1 MQIITKLFQKISQ
14 IIQSKGK
21 SKKVGEEI
29 QELKKF
35 DLMKELQTMVSGIG
49 EYFIHKI
56 VQRFVGFFSNMI
68 QGFEESTGI
77 AMIKNLISKIKSLI
91 SMIKNIASS
100 FKHVLTMLKGLGI
113 GIAAILCIF
122 FIFSIFNAISNLFSF
137 SYGFD
142 KTQYYDNELFAAVKN
157 KELMEEN
164 LYEKASET
172 SYYQRFVDAGIKD
185 FSRAMLPDFLAVD
198 ENNSMASSKDNE
210 EMAQKL
216 YTGFYTMDSRLTIHD
231 ANFGSLKDYIQANT
245 VDTDLEMSSYAQGYL
260 RDYFNKEV
268 NFTLS
273 DQFLVELN
281 NKAFAQNGQFGEDLQ
296 LIYPETFTKPIA
308 FVYDYNRMEIVE
320 TDKDVFEWQ
329 EYTYITQRINNED
342 IGKRMGDILVN
353 FNELNWAVYWGYS
366 GNEISP
372 DYVIQSEDEG
382 KICSYP
388 SPYIWEY
395 IVSDKDNYEYI
406 DLNTNSE
413 GGFTGSASI
422 NTVDN
427 KYNSDYLV
435 LYNENTKTYDVM
447 KFYYK
452 LKPREVGDK
461 IDCGLGDS
469 EQVYEFAGPY
479 LALDVNDFGNYE
491 NCLSSPLIR
500 SKDEKDGFYYYTIN
514 IPNGYRLPED
524 VLYSTENGIETLV
537 PRTTHKTTVR
547 ADFNEGPKK
556 HLQTA
561 KLLGSNNEVVVPSQ
575 NLINYKYY
583 KFKTITE
590 SYRNQQEYIDGWA
603 NFLLDD
609 DNTKFFTEMADRN
622 FLDALGA
629 RLSAA
634 GTKISDVF
642 SGKNSNA
649 NMEVSDADEKNQK
662 TIDLIASYPSEVLD
676 LSVYLYENGLKND
689 SSNLVSSTN
698 AEGTTTQ
705 EISHSGENSLWKYDY
720 SVNAYFKTDNE
731 KIDAQEYYQKFFYVA
746 EELEL
751 AFSACNKPHFESNSE
766 CSIYNHSK
774 TPWGTDNKEGYI
786 KFKEDSVI
794 FNQVYNLVELSQ
806 ENGKYLNGKEFDGDT
821 IGNEDNGL
829 YVEATNN
836 ILTDLY
842 EKMVLSG
849 EVDTT
854 EHKGWSNNDAMNS
867 TLNYL
872 TNKMTTKYFNL
883 GAVIE
888 DGECLGDSKRI
899 GEYSLTST
907 LKQDEE
913 LRKDVLLFSGTNEK
927 SFNDA
932 KDPSGYATMTFK
944 MSDWTT
950 TLGDNVLNIF
960 INAYNYWFEDNV
972 NSIDSSKEFSIS
984 VDSDEHSHLQYD
996 YYFVPDYP
1004 FNENE
1009 IYNTISDNS
1018 GADLTIKS
1026 YTSNTYTEY
1035 DYRLSKHGLKKL
1047 DTTNDL
1053 PMELKSVRD
1062 YGLGSVLN
1070 YVDSVVVKFKSGVY
1084 FDETYLGDEITKE
1097 ILSSYKDVY
1106 RNVTFGDL
1114 SNMSYN
1120 GNVNHNNKEQ
1130 FLYDMVYEGYYPKEY
1145 MAAGNDRLTELF
1157 TQNNKKQLLIN
1168 LAENV
1173 DDKITEMSKAYDEL
1187 DASKKLTIHVKGT
1200 GDTLNTYVDKTLY
1213 FNRNYSSAGDIH
1225 IDDISDLVI
1234 PTKASKIDSHELE
1247 DQLVVFP
1254 YLVDNGELA
1263 GDGAILGGF
1272 EIHFNE
1278 NDIENLAKNDIYVL
1292 GNEFG
1297 YYTPYIS
1304 AKIDGNSISR
1314 ISQLL
1319 FPKRYYRSWV
1329 STEELSTADSEFLT
1343 KLMKTVMLNSGFFQ
1357 TTVLMPDK
1365 ETALSSSCA
1374 ANYGT
1379 IYEELAM
1386 LQDFNINNY
1395 AESTKYDENN
1405 KINNN
1410 DDYVYY
1416 LCTQYSKNADNF
1428 KGAKY
1433 SNYELV
1439 SENQLKRVFLIDEVV
1454 TFTGKFMYTYKDKLV
1469 ALDTNSMTDITKG
1482 VIGTYAT
1489 DRYVFL
1495 DSWDIKLLSDRI
1507 VDLSVMFFRTDA
1519 CVRVN
1524 ANDHSV
1530 INMTTTNEKAVDY
1543 ITLAEYV
1550 ACYTKESIQN
1560 EGFFEIIENFIEEYL
1575 FGKFTGINDLN
1586 TWGLGD
1592 SSNSVK
1598 MDSLSKVYAFFV
1610 PAKYLDNDLITIP
1623 LQRAFKM
1630 AQKDVNDANYNVP
1643 INTIDES
1650 LVLGELISYTKYIC
1664 DGFMLTTEVG
1674 DTSLVRPSNDG
1685 GENWTELI
1693 SDELE
1698 FVAAADYNETRAISN
1713 TQNVDDLSLS
1723 SRTNLGLQYINWWRK
1738 MLIEKGNISIG
1749 TLYPE
1754 GYSIE
1759 KTENKD
1765 GTIEYKGSSTVNV
1778 SIKDF
1783 FANELNGENNF
1794 FSSYLLQGNSYDGL
1808 VPWKFTTTLS
1818 ESTTINSLNSYIGDG
1833 NGTLD
1838 MAAKGYN
1845 YVWEQLDETETF
1857 KKYFTIDEN
1866 EKVTS
1871 VNVNDLISE
1880 IKRILENNG
1889 FYNFNTSFIDSPSIT
1904 STLDS
1909 QLNTFIQ
1916 GTLEK
1921 EPDILPNKLASY
1933 ISLAIM
1939 DMLDT
1944 HIMGGLFTG
1953 QTRLT
1958 GTYKTPK
1965 VTTYLSSYASIGDG
1979 AEDILGTQNIY
1990 AYTNNRKNLS
2000 VLKIF
2005 NKMME
2010 GTTDFSYGE
2019 GENTKVLYFS
2029 QDNYDKDINEVLF
2042 EENPSE
2048 SNLVTLNCNN
2058 IFLVA
2063 NKSLKDFLGDFNGK
2077 LEGNENLF
2085 IDSNSFTKLKDDS
2098 LWAINTDDATINV
2111 FLTLNRWR
2119 HDNLDPKKGYVE
2131 YYTYGPFNYE
2141 KKQDSFTQKMN
2152 RYIEESLDKIR
2163 EAVVSFFDRVIDK
2176 ITIDSSYW
2184 VQCLSIIDEK
2194 DWSNI
2199 NWKDL
2204 YDSSTKATTGV
2215 NAAKEMSGIFNHFI
2229 QVLDVRA
2236 NGNGSWHENI
2246 PFKFTTYRS
2255 RVDASLNHGAETHV
2269 GCLKIECVVYTYTL
2283 KLADELALDID
2294 YGRFYSQASSIARLD
2309 WSNETMEQNAW
2320 TDDISMR
2327 NTNLNS
2333 YENTGTGIVLSNT
2346 DAKNYDAGEL
2356 YTITAKDI
2364 IDNTFLSA
2372 YNERTGANIS
2382 SADWENIWA
2391 PELKIYDNINNN
2403 FYNGDDMKEY
2413 LYGTYL
2419 TNSSDK
2425 LSSSKK
2431 FEDFVV
2437 LDNGK
2442 YKFINDLEVA
2452 YHNPFEDN
2460 SLRTNYLMFKD
2471 FRNDKEKANEKFNKS
2486 SLELYLEAFF
2496 VDEYNDNY
2504 NYDFFNIL
2512 FNSNGSPIT
2521 NDDSTNTLNGYT
2533 IQEKIYNYEDFNS
2546 LWPVYGYGT
2555 EDRSFNVIKEQSD
2568 KEIAAEISNP
2578 TEEVENFE
2586 TRFLR
2591 YAGVEFNQTEFTLL
2605 LNDLYNEKLYQ
2616 AIKGSLNSNLQATI
2630 EQYRN
2635 DFNITGFVLVPR
2647 IADRRDEPTVYPLYR
2662 YFMGCSKEILPQET
2676 NAFFEGQTYDSWM
2689 DRMTITE
2696 GSTSEDIEFYEKE
2709 KMKLSEYLYS
2719 YLANFE
2725 CYVPYNV
2732 VSDSDL
2738 EIRGTAGYGDL
2749 MTNYT
2754 LYPQYTNK
2762 YTQYFV
2768 NEASKEYWQST
2779 LEKYDLSVI
2788 DLAQLLQGIAE
2799 VQLEN
2804 SGKEALNILIKTAKA
2819 TKAGET
2825 VDNRVII
2832 SNNTES
2838 GANDT
2843 TILIPE
2849 YSEENIRILKE
2860 AILNTINS
2868 SGGNSLTVKLKTEDG
2883 SYHEYFLPIVGI
2895 AALDDMFEEDKE
2907 VENITISTTNTFE
2920 DFVFIGTFSSSFKNT
2935 INNLDGSKNITW
2947 KTYNYD
2953 ETCENIY
2960 KDLIG
2965 NVPLSDTGI
2974 VLMVGAGDALGTNM
2988 DTNYARQIVAT
2999 LANHNPKTKIY
3010 VLMYPGFEDTETLK
3024 KANSNIYTFNRRF
3037 KNIIE
3042 SSDFENISFIS
3053 LEDTYCEQGNLAE
3066 GFVTN
3071 GLNSTYLPS
3080 SSGTVFINQ
3089 DDTFKN
3095 IIVDFIF
3102 GNSFGGNFDYDNG
3115 NIKSTKDLK
3124 PVSVGSISYYDVD
3137 LEITKNNKD
3146 TRLDVAKSVQYLGV
3160 RLYKYVTKSGNFMK
3174 GLYAYFYGRD
3184 YINALSKVTA
3194 DTLDN
3199 LVKYPNHG
3207 LFYNPTEEDISNA
3220 IILSFEGNP
3229 DLIKSITEEKNI
3241 DENDDSFNE
3250 EVKAKANT
3258 EGNEVI
3264 SDISE
3269 RGETLREA
3277 LGVQRLKDCFSFIQN
3292 ADSKKALST
3301 NAVSKK
3307 YSVSYSIDGQLPAI
3321 DVDNPCAST
3330 QIVEIPIEAGQEK
3343 SFTYLKGCPYG
3354 ANAKVQDEDLIE
3366 DWTDWALDTDLKTAT
3381 KIYEGGSRTKN
3392 LNKSGHKGSELV
3404 NLAVANGWCDEGR
3417 YYIEED
3423 GVKYYLVALASSF
3436 MAQPNTSESLG
3447 GKFVITTDK
3456 GNSWYAMQVDV
3467 KADRHTDTSNAFTAV
3482 AYYADA
3488 YENSNVTRNDD
3499 HCISRLEYTKE
3510 KGLEKIPVCV
3520 CEFEI
3525 SDALYNPEDERFDGN
3540 IISVVPVQ
3548 LADGSAS
3555 GTYGGSGNS
3564 RNYAEEI
3571 WEEDYMKYQNTGL
3584 LEYTNHITD
3593 NDIED
3598 LINTTA
3604 IYRTGNENVST
3615 YDYTLLDFF
3624 LNRPEADIEDLD
3636 FNGNIRT
3643 SLLKVAMRYLG
3654 SEYSQGIV
3662 ANEGWSR
3669 YIAPN
3674 GIIYSRKNY
3683 HLTSLKNDKLHT
3695 YAYVTAKDVA
3705 KGLETGI
3712 EPKETKVPSSE
3723 ASRYAFD
3730 CSSFANYVY
3739 SLMGYNISDG
3749 NCANMIKYFDDNYPG
3764 NKVNYR
3770 SREDLLPGDI
3780 ILNDEHVVI
3789 YMGEYLIDLD
3799 AQFDEEDLL
3808 VESGNDIWY
3817 TGQQVLDWANANA
3830 AGKICYIHCGGS
3842 GLEGNHSCVNVRP
3855 MSDTYLTAKNCSVY
3869 RIFWDDYSSE
3879 SFNKATLESENKLL
3893 PSKFTSMTIENN
3905 PYLAIYIEN
3914 SFSENEIQNML
3925 NRGDFTR
3932 QDLDRAKLKINSV
3945 EYDFQKK

>member
-198 ENNSMASSKDNE
+198 ENDSMASSKDSE

-320 TDKDVFEWQ
+320 TDTNVFEWQ

-413 GGFTGSASI
+413 GGFSGSASI

-452 LKPREVGDK
+452 LQPREVGDK
-461 IDCGLGDS
+461 IDCGLGDN
-469 EQVYEFAGPY
+469 EQIYEFAGPY

-491 NCLSSPLIR
+491 NCLSSPLTYYE
-500 SKDEKDGFYYYTIN
+500 EKDGFYYYTIN

-537 PRTTHKTTVR
+537 PRTTHKTIVR
-547 ADFNEGPKK
+547 VDFNEGPKK

-746 EELEL
+746 EELVL
-751 AFSACNKPHFESNSE
+751 AKTGCTYGHTGE
-766 CSIYNHSK
+766 CTLLNHQGIKGRMSFD
-774 TPWGTDNKEGYI
+774 DN
-786 KFKEDSVI
+786 SVI
-794 FNQVYNLVELSQ
+794 FCQVYNLVELSQ
-806 ENGKYLNGKEFDGDT
+806 ENKKYLNGKEFNGDT
-821 IGNEDNGL
+821 IGDEDNGL
-829 YVEATNN
+829 YNEATNN

-842 EKMVLSG
+842 EKMVLNG

-907 LKQDEE
+907 LKEDEE
-913 LRKDVLLFSGTNEK
+913 LRKDVLLFSGTNEVGLV
-927 SFNDA
+927 NP
-932 KDPSGYATMTFK
+932 KDPSGYTTMTFR

-950 TLGDNVLNIF
+950 TLGDNVFNIF
-960 INAYNYWFEDNV
+960 INAYNYWFEDNAA
-972 NSIDSSKEFSIS
+972 SIDNSKEFSIS
-984 VDSDEHSHLQYD
+984 IDSDEHAHLQYD
-996 YYFVPDYP
+996 YYFVDDDY
-1004 FNENE
+1004 FNENDV
-1009 IYNTISDNS
+1009 YNKIPGNS
-1018 GADLTIKS
+1018 ADDLTLKS

-1234 PTKASKIDSHELE
+1234 PTKASRIDSHELE

-1329 STEELSTADSEFLT
+1329 STEELSTSDSEFLT

-1530 INMTTTNEKAVDY
+1530 INMTTTNENAVDY
-1543 ITLAEYV
+1543 ITLAEY
-1550 ACYTKESIQN
+1550 AANYTNKTIKEDLGKDFWSLIQN
-1560 EGFFEIIENFIEEYL
+1560 FIKEYL
-1575 FGKFTGINDLN
+1575 FGKFTGINDIN

-1598 MDSLSKVYAFFV
+1598 MDYLNKVYAFFV
-1610 PAKYLDNDLITIP
+1610 PEKYLDNDLVTIQ
-1623 LQRAFKM
+1623 LQRAFKN
-1630 AQKDVNDANYNVP
+1630 AQKDINDANYNVP
-1643 INTIDES
+1643 INAIDEN
-1650 LVLGELISYTKYIC
+1650 LVLGELISYTKYIS
-1664 DGFMLTTEVG
+1664 DGFMLTTEIG
-1674 DTSLVRPSNDG
+1674 NTSLVRPSDDG

-1693 SDELE
+1693 SDDII
-1698 FVAAADYNETRAISN
+1698 FVAKADYNVTNAIAD
-1713 TQNVDDLSLS
+1713 TQNVDKLNINQ
-1723 SRTNLGLQYINWWRK
+1723 RPNVGLQYINWWRRF
-1738 MLIEKGNISIG
+1738 LTEKGSTPLG
-1749 TLYPE
+1749 TFYPQGYIITKTVDENDIESYE
-1754 GYSIE
+1754 G
-1759 KTENKD
+1759 N
-1765 GTIEYKGSSTVNV
+1765 GGAVPFTIR
-1778 SIKDF
+1778 DF
-1783 FANELNGENNF
+1783 FGNTLNGTK
-1794 FSSYLLQGNSYDGL
+1794 FSDCLTKPE
-1808 VPWKFTTTLS
+1808 PWNFTTTLKPDQITS
-1818 ESTTINSLNSYIGDG
+1818 SLGDCWGTNSNT
-1833 NGTLD
+1833 GTLD
-1838 MAAKGYN
+1838 KAALGYQH
-1845 YVWEQLDETETF
+1845 VWESLSNTSKTKE
-1857 KKYFTIDEN
+1857 YFTINIEDKKEL
-1866 EKVTS
+1866 VTD
-1871 VNVNDLISE
+1871 VNVVGLIE
-1880 IKRILENNG
+1880 YIRTVVENNPY
-1889 FYNFNTSFIDSPSIT
+1889 YNFNTYFKGYSNTNIT
-1904 STLDS
+1904 GILDS
-1909 QLNTFIQ
+1909 QLENFIDVS
-1916 GTLEK
+1916 LKNSK
-1921 EPDILPNKLASY
+1921 EFTANQLASY
-1933 ISLAIM
+1933 ICLGVM
-1939 DMLDT
+1939 DMLDA
-1944 HIMGGLFTG
+1944 HILGGLLSTISINNNISSEHI
-1953 QTRLT
+1953 
-1958 GTYKTPK
+1958 
-1965 VTTYLSSYASIGDG
+1965 YLSSYNGISYTYSLLEDTGAAERKYSLSRTLIDIMDG
-1979 AEDILGTQNIY
+1979 SYEGNYIDILSLNNFENSIDEGLFKRESIDTKTDTVSLGRSYII
-1990 AYTNNRKNLS
+1990 TNPVNFEGNQQDTFLEE
-2000 VLKIF
+2000 IF
-2005 NKMME
+2005 NCVKE
-2010 GTTDFSYGE
+2010 NNNYISKECLDPSNSYS
-2019 GENTKVLYFS
+2019 TSPFWALSCDLSDYP
-2029 QDNYDKDINEVLF
+2029 Y
-2042 EENPSE
+2042 
-2048 SNLVTLNCNN
+2048 LN
-2058 IFLVA
+2058 FWDH
-2063 NKSLKDFLGDFNGK
+2063 NKGK
-2077 LEGNENLF
+2077 L
-2085 IDSNSFTKLKDDS
+2085 DDS
-2098 LWAINTDDATINV
+2098 
-2111 FLTLNRWR
+2111 
-2119 HDNLDPKKGYVE
+2119 KGYID
-2131 YYTYGPFNYE
+2131 YYTYGSFNYNE
-2141 KKQDSFTQKMN
+2141 KEDSFLEKAWN
-2152 RYIEESLDKIR
+2152 YIDERLDKVFK
-2163 EAVVSFFDRVIDK
+2163 ATDAFFNRVIDK

-2199 NWKDL
+2199 NWTQL
-2204 YDSSTKATTGV
+2204 YDNTDKATKGV

-2236 NGNGSWHENI
+2236 NGPSSWQENI
-2246 PFKFTTYRS
+2246 PFKFTTYRN
-2255 RVDASLNHGAETHV
+2255 RGDAAKNENGETHD

-2364 IDNTFLSA
+2364 ISTTFLSA
-2372 YNERTGANIS
+2372 YNERTGNNIS
-2382 SADWENIWA
+2382 PEDWENIWA

-2442 YKFINDLEVA
+2442 YKFINGLEVA

-2935 INNLDGSKNITW
+2935 INNLEGSKNITW

-3343 SFTYLKGCPYG
+3343 SFTYLKGQPYG

-3366 DWTDWALDTDLKTAT
+3366 DWTDWALDTDLKTDT
-3381 KIYEGGSRTKN
+3381 PIKNSRGIRTEY
-3392 LNKSGHKGSELV
+3392 LAGTSWHKGSQIV
-3404 NLAVANGWCDEGR
+3404 QIAIDNNWCDEGR

-3520 CEFEI
+3520 CEFEVNRKF
-3525 SDALYNPEDERFDGN
+3525 YNSEDERFDGN

-3584 LEYTNHITD
+3584 LEYTNHMTD

-3683 HLTSLKNDKLHT
+3683 HLASLKNDKLHT

-3712 EPKETKVPSSE
+3712 KPNETTIASSE